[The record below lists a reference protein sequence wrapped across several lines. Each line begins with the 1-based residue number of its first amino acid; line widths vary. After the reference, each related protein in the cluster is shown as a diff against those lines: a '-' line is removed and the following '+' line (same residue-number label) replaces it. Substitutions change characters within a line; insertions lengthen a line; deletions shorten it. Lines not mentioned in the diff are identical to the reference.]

1 MSGGGGCLQVMSV
14 RAESQSER
22 VQASFGPKKDPLLL
36 QHTPFI
42 VDVARVRTAAQP
54 CALWGCDVLSP

>member
-1 MSGGGGCLQVMSV
+1 MSV